1 MIRKIEID
9 GFEEVVLNKNDHF
22 LHLLPKSII
31 KDSNG
36 NVSISWFDENGF
48 KRREF
53 IYPRY
58 NTKVLTWDEEGNS
71 I

>member
-1 MIRKIEID
+1 MKKIKIE
-9 GFEEVVLNKNDHF
+9 GFEEVVLNNNGHF

-31 KDSNG
+31 RDSRG
-36 NVSISWFDENGF
+36 NIIISWFDENGF
-48 KRREF
+48 KRRES

-58 NTKVLTWDEEGNS
+58 DAKVLTWDEEGKS